1 MSTLE
6 AIVLGI
12 VQGLTEFLPISS
24 TGHILYV
31 PALAGWP
38 DPGAAF
44 SAVIQLG
51 TMAAVLVYFR
61 SDLWRM
67 AVAFVKS
74 FGGDHELW
82 RSSDTDGRLG
92 WYIVLG
98 TIPIAIVGLVFSD
111 QIENNVR
118 TLSLVAIVM
127 ILFSFVL
134 MAADLK
140 GAQNR
145 DVKELTLKD
154 GIIIGLFQALAL
166 IPGVSR
172 SGSTISGGLFLGLD
186 RESATRYSFLLS
198 VPAVVL
204 SGAFELRKIGDS
216 SGASVG
222 VAPTVIA
229 TLLAFI
235 TGYLAIA
242 FLIRFVRTHNFSVF
256 VIYRVAVGLLML
268 VLLGAGVVS

>member
-6 AIVLGI
+6 AIVLGV

-24 TGHILYV
+24 SGHILFV

-61 SDLWRM
+61 TDLWRM

-74 FGGDHELW
+74 FSGDHPLW
-82 RSSDTDGRLG
+82 RSDDSDARIG

-98 TIPIAIVGLVFSD
+98 TIPISIIGLVFAD
-111 QIENNVR
+111 QIENDVR
-118 TLSLVAIVM
+118 SLSLVAAVM

-140 GAQNR
+140 GAQDR
-145 DVKELTLKD
+145 DVKQLTLRD
-154 GIIIGLFQALAL
+154 GIIIGLFQVLAL

-172 SGSTISGGLFLGLD
+172 SGATISGGLFLGLD

-204 SGAFELRKIGDS
+204 SGLFELRKIGDGA
-216 SGASVG
+216 GASVG
-222 VAPTVIA
+222 VAPTIIA
-229 TLLAFI
+229 TVLAFI
-235 TGYLAIA
+235 SGYLAIA
-242 FLIRFVRTHNFSVF
+242 FLLRFVRTHNFAVF
-256 VIYRVAVGLLML
+256 VVYRVAVGTAML
-268 VLLGAGVVS
+268 VLIAAGAVS

>member
-1 MSTLE
+1 VSTLE
-6 AIVLGI
+6 AIVLGL

-24 TGHILYV
+24 TGHILFV

-61 SDLWRM
+61 ADLWRM
-67 AVAFVKS
+67 ALAFLKS
-74 FGGDHELW
+74 FTGDRPLW
-82 RSSDTDGRLG
+82 KSEDSDGRIG

-98 TIPIAIVGLVFSD
+98 TIPIAIVGIVFKD

-140 GAQNR
+140 GAQDR

-172 SGSTISGGLFLGLD
+172 SGSTISGGLFLGLN

-204 SGAFELRKIGDS
+204 SGLFELRHIGDS
-216 SGASVG
+216 TGASVG
-222 VAPTVIA
+222 IGPTAIA
-229 TLLAFI
+229 TVLAFI
-235 TGYLAIA
+235 SGYFAIA
-242 FLIRFVRTHNFSVF
+242 FLLRFVRTHNFSVF
-256 VIYRVAVGLLML
+256 VVYRVAVGVLML
-268 VLLGAGVVS
+268 VLLATGAVS